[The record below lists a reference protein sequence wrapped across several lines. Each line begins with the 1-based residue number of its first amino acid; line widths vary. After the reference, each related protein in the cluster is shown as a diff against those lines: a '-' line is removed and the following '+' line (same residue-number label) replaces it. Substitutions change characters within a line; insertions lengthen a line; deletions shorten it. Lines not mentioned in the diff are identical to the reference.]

1 MGLLILTAAFGYQ
14 LKLIHDRP
22 IRPSF
27 QTGLYDGEVL
37 TGNEKIHWTGKRAVL
52 NARVQEGKV
61 ELSFSAPLPGIA
73 DHPQKV
79 RLSVEGKMHAVILK
93 EAGWHNVLI
102 PIQVPSSGWV
112 TVKIET
118 AYTFNP
124 KKAKI
129 STDDRDL
136 GIMVKEIQ

>member
-1 MGLLILTAAFGYQ
+1 MTAPYAHHFKPVYTMVRSLRGM
-14 LKLIHDRP
+14 KK
-22 IRPSF
+22 S
-27 QTGLYDGEVL
+27 TGQAR
-37 TGNEKIHWTGKRAVL
+37 RAVL
-52 NARVQEGKV
+52 NTRVQEGKA
-61 ELSFSAPLPGIA
+61 ELSISAPLPGIA

-79 RLSVEGKMHAVILK
+79 RLSVEGKMHEVVLK

-112 TVKIET
+112 PVKIET